1 MYSTIFLNKKDYS
14 IQAISLFSFMP
25 NIDFKLLSVNSLVNM
40 FLIPPTFL
48 VQQETNHHEVGNKT
62 FSCPSSSDSE
72 PEKEV
77 FAAYSRKSPRSKPVQ
92 QEPEVYCRKLR
103 SSSSGSE
110 DMGLASHAPSL
121 RTASFQTPSFQTPSE
136 KVIISFLLN
145 LVAIGS

>member
-1 MYSTIFLNKKDYS
+1 MKLVTKLFPVHHPVIPNRRKRFL
-14 IQAISLFSFMP
+14 Q
-25 NIDFKLLSVNSLVNM
+25 
-40 FLIPPTFL
+40 LI
-48 VQQETNHHEVGNKT
+48 VESQ
-62 FSCPSSSDSE
+62 
-72 PEKEV
+72 
-77 FAAYSRKSPRSKPVQ
+77 PVQ